1 MTRLRL
7 VHGIEPLR
15 LPLREVKV
23 TTVQICCAIPEGW
36 FDGRRDLS
44 SHSSAVDRTSFES
57 GQGAGVRFSPCEPHS
72 DPSISPTNFWLVFRK
87 KKSGVCLEGGGTNVY
102 KKIYRTVRSH
112 RTATLYYTTA
122 PPPSLS
128 AYSKPR
134 AAFSRNSCRAW
145 LGLDGVFLRGTSAF
159 KGQLGPTRGAGRD
172 AA

>member
-87 KKSGVCLEGGGTNVY
+87 KISGVCLEGRGTNVTVLNTALL
-102 KKIYRTVRSH
+102 KINYD
-112 RTATLYYTTA
+112 
-122 PPPSLS
+122 
-128 AYSKPR
+128 K
-134 AAFSRNSCRAW
+134 
-145 LGLDGVFLRGTSAF
+145 
-159 KGQLGPTRGAGRD
+159 
-172 AA
+172 

>member
-7 VHGIEPLR
+7 VHGIEPLQ

-87 KKSGVCLEGGGTNVY
+87 KISGVCLEGRGTNVFVY
-102 KKIYRTVRSH
+102 P
-112 RTATLYYTTA
+112 AL
-122 PPPSLS
+122 SLNRQGM
-128 AYSKPR
+128 SK
-134 AAFSRNSCRAW
+134 AL
-145 LGLDGVFLRGTSAF
+145 LGFAVFE
-159 KGQLGPTRGAGRD
+159 
-172 AA
+172 

>member
-87 KKSGVCLEGGGTNVY
+87 KISGVCLEGRGTNVHVSRLVAELEINRDTY
-102 KKIYRTVRSH
+102 SPPFFYMSSSVSSFVFRRMRS
-112 RTATLYYTTA
+112 
-122 PPPSLS
+122 
-128 AYSKPR
+128 
-134 AAFSRNSCRAW
+134 
-145 LGLDGVFLRGTSAF
+145 DI
-159 KGQLGPTRGAGRD
+159 
-172 AA
+172 

>member
-1 MTRLRL
+1 MHCIDKSDWQYAIISRAYRSVVVTRLRL

-87 KKSGVCLEGGGTNVY
+87 KISGVCLEGRGTNVGRLDTNTDSVHVLR
-102 KKIYRTVRSH
+102 IYIHT
-112 RTATLYYTTA
+112 YI
-122 PPPSLS
+122 
-128 AYSKPR
+128 
-134 AAFSRNSCRAW
+134 
-145 LGLDGVFLRGTSAF
+145 
-159 KGQLGPTRGAGRD
+159 
-172 AA
+172 